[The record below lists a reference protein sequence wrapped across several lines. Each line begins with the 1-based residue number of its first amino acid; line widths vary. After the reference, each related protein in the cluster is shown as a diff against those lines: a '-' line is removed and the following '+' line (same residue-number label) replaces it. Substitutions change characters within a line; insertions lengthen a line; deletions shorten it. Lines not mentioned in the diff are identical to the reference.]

1 MRIAG
6 INGEAAWR
14 GDILLSSANVVIDSH
29 GDSATAATLAGAKVA
44 YAGGSALTIPA
55 DVGSVV
61 IGSAGASASSLR
73 REGRGTLVVRVEK
86 PNGALGTDALLK
98 VNGGVGNDPR
108 TGLVAAPVF
117 AATYDTTVGVYMS
130 NRNWMPISFLRY
142 DAEMGL
148 VAAEPAQG
156 IPENSDGATV
166 ANIHSAAST
175 LSADAHVGALSFT
188 AASGSAGPSLTIAD
202 GCTLTVGNGAGTI
215 APVLLNSLCMN
226 SVQSGAKLLGG
237 TVDFG
242 AAEGVVMAN
251 QSEFKSGGHLGM
263 SWTTLGS
270 KIKGSG
276 GIVFGSFNSS
286 VQYLCGR
293 QIMVSGDNEYT
304 GGTWIENVSIYVTGA
319 TALGEDA
326 VTIDGN
332 ETDGGQLV
340 FDSDYGGGD
349 FANDLVLNGNGAC
362 VQPTVPFAWS
372 DRAGAVVALAP
383 AKLTGAVLL
392 ASDASVSAFGGEG
405 CALEF
410 AGAVS
415 GSGVLTV
422 KGDGVAKTRLSGAN
436 TYSGGTEVAAGG
448 WLCVA
453 NADAL
458 GSGAVTVADEGV
470 LAFDNPQSASCANVI
485 DGANVFVDLAGRTV
499 ETAPFVCSRPITNTV
514 ASVKAK
520 LRVVGGTSVYTGGDF
535 GGNIQLDILP
545 DATLDLGG
553 RTVEVDYVRGSKR
566 VENGTLVVR
575 VRDLGDFVG
584 MTITIR

>member
-1 MRIAG
+1 
-6 INGEAAWR
+6 
-14 GDILLSSANVVIDSH
+14 
-29 GDSATAATLAGAKVA
+29 
-44 YAGGSALTIPA
+44 
-55 DVGSVV
+55 
-61 IGSAGASASSLR
+61 
-73 REGRGTLVVRVEK
+73 
-86 PNGALGTDALLK
+86 
-98 VNGGVGNDPR
+98 
-108 TGLVAAPVF
+108 
-117 AATYDTTVGVYMS
+117 
-130 NRNWMPISFLRY
+130 
-142 DAEMGL
+142 
-148 VAAEPAQG
+148 
-156 IPENSDGATV
+156 
-166 ANIHSAAST
+166 
-175 LSADAHVGALSFT
+175 
-188 AASGSAGPSLTIAD
+188 
-202 GCTLTVGNGAGTI
+202 VGNGAGTI

-251 QSEFKSGGHLGM
+251 QSESKSGGHLGM
-263 SWTTLGS
+263 SWTKLGS

-276 GIVFGSFNSS
+276 GVVFGSFNSS
-286 VQYLCGR
+286 VQYLHGR

-340 FDSDYGGGD
+340 FDSGYDGGD

-453 NADAL
+453 
-458 GSGAVTVADEGV
+458 GSGALGTGPVTVADEGV
-470 LAFDNPQSASCANVI
+470 LAFDNPQAAGCANEI
-485 DGANVFVDLAGRTV
+485 TGKNVFVDLAGKTI
-499 ETAPFVCSRPITNTV
+499 ETLPFVCSRPITNTV